1 MSKALLT
8 PFVIAGLLL
17 LSSCSSAQEPA
28 DKPQVKS
35 GCDEVKKIYD
45 DFGVVMRE
53 KENGAAGYRL
63 TYITRAYYLLENP
76 KCFTSVEIA
85 TARAQITYAANLQ

>member
-1 MSKALLT
+1 MPRVFLA

-35 GCDEVKKIYD
+35 GCEKVKKIYD
-45 DFGVVMRE
+45 DFAVLLGDT
-53 KENGAAGYRL
+53 ENGTEKYRL

-76 KCFTSVEIA
+76 KCFTSVQIA
-85 TARAQITYAANLQ
+85 AARAQITYAAR